1 MMNTKNFAL
10 QSITIEELS
19 MPVREYEDVA
29 WPVQEAE
36 QNLRIIRDL
45 MERSTKYST
54 FSGLSGVLAGLISII
69 GCLIQGLYIIHLPAA
84 EKSTA
89 FLWNWG
95 IVITLA
101 IGVDYVLTKRR
112 ARQVGKTILSRLGKQ
127 MLLASTPG
135 LGTGMLLTL
144 YFLHRGMIDE
154 VYPFWMLSYGIAVCA
169 VGLFSQKE
177 VSRLGWAFIL
187 AGALTLLVQTFA
199 ATHALNAQWGL
210 TMIAVSFGG
219 FHIVYGI
226 AVSRRHGW

>member
-1 MMNTKNFAL
+1 
-10 QSITIEELS
+10 

-69 GCLIQGLYIIHLPAA
+69 GCLIQGLYIVRLPPAQ
-84 EKSTA
+84 KTTA
-89 FLWNWG
+89 FIWHWAV
-95 IVITLA
+95 VIALV
-101 IGVDYVLTKRR
+101 IGVDYILTKRR
-112 ARQVGKTILSRLGKQ
+112 ARLVGKTILSRLGKQ

-144 YFLHRGMIDE
+144 YFVHRGMMDE
-154 VYPFWMLSYGIAVCA
+154 IYPFWMLTYGIAVCA

-187 AGALTLLVQTFA
+187 AGTLTLLTQTFA
-199 ATHALNAQWGL
+199 ATHALGAQFGL
-210 TMIAVSFGG
+210 VMIAVSFGG

-226 AVSRRHGW
+226 AVSRKHGW